1 MHMSLYTYIYI
12 YIYIYIRFL
21 LLRFALAFA
30 LGVCRHTPV
39 LNCNE
44 SKQRQRTD
52 NEYMAEK
59 HYTNIMNT
67 SRPIP
72 GQPRLHP

>member
-1 MHMSLYTYIYI
+1 MYISIYVYIYI
-12 YIYIYIRFL
+12 YIDFL

-30 LGVCRHTPV
+30 LGVCPHTPV
-39 LNCNE
+39 LDCNE
-44 SKQRQRTD
+44 SKQGQRTD

-59 HYTNIMNT
+59 HYTNIMST
-67 SRPIP
+67 SRLIP